1 MSRRAPTLLALVCA
15 LCLWAPAMAGAASD
29 TPQAAITD
37 CNDHGQ
43 LTAHY
48 SPATLQAALGQMPV
62 DVREYTDCYDVI
74 ERQLLV
80 EQGKTASGS
89 GSTAPASSSGSFL
102 PTWLIIVIVLLALGA
117 VTFGALA
124 IRRRG
129 ETPAGPGGPG
139 AGGAGAGGAGESQ
152 GPGGPPPPPESGP
165 SEAPTK
171 PGAASEAP
179 TQPGAGGSEAPTQPG
194 AGGSEPPTQP
204 GAGSSEPPTQ
214 PGAGGP
220 PAS

>member
-15 LCLWAPAMAGAASD
+15 LCLGVPAIAGAASSD

-48 SPATLQAALGQMPV
+48 SAATLQAALGQMPV

-74 ERQLLV
+74 ERQLLA
-80 EQGKTASGS
+80 EQGNATTG
-89 GSTAPASSSGSFL
+89 GTTTAPASSGGSFL
-102 PTWLIIVIVLLALGA
+102 PTWLIIVIVLLALAA

-129 ETPAGPGGPG
+129 ETPAGAGGGPG
-139 AGGAGAGGAGESQ
+139 PGGTAGSA
-152 GPGGPPPPPESGP
+152 GPGGPPPPPPPEPPSQSG
-165 SEAPTK
+165 E
-171 PGAASEAP
+171 
-179 TQPGAGGSEAPTQPG
+179 GGSG
-194 AGGSEPPTQP
+194 SGGSDGP
-204 GAGSSEPPTQ
+204 GRGD
-214 PGAGGP
+214 P
-220 PAS
+220 PAT